1 MLDIIFSILKKNSP
15 CRSLQKIEA
24 RKFKLYGNS
33 LEIGNIEF
41 NNKSFFN
48 DFKLEKKNKIF
59 FSDIIKIK
67 KKNYFIFDL
76 EKKNNLKKKFDNI
89 IIFNVLEHVYEIDN
103 AFVELKKLLKP
114 KGKIY
119 ISTPF
124 LYRYHSAPKDYY
136 RFTLDFYEKIAKKQ
150 KIKIIYKKSLGTGPF
165 FSCYSVIHN
174 ILNFLFPLN
183 ILVATVLI
191 LFDKIIN
198 IFSKSLKYTY
208 PICNFL
214 ILRKDN

>member
-1 MLDIIFSILKKNSP
+1 MLDIIYSILKRNSP
-15 CRSLQKIEA
+15 CRALQKIEA
-24 RKFKLYGNS
+24 RKFELYGNS
-33 LEIGNIEF
+33 LEFGNVKF

-48 DFKLEKKNKIF
+48 DFKLNKKNKIF

-67 KKNYFIFDL
+67 RKNYFMFDL

-89 IIFNVLEHVYEIDN
+89 IIFNVLEHIYETDN
-103 AFVELKKLLKP
+103 AFTELKKLLKP

-165 FSCYSVIHN
+165 FSSYSVMHN
-174 ILNFLFPLN
+174 ILNFVFPLN
-183 ILVATVLI
+183 ILIAIILI
-191 LFDKIIN
+191 SFDKIIS
-198 IFSKSLKYTY
+198 IFSKNLKYTY
-208 PICNFL
+208 PICNF
-214 ILRKDN
+214 IVLRKDS

>member
-1 MLDIIFSILKKNSP
+1 MLDIILNILKKNSP
-15 CRSLQKIEA
+15 CRTLQKIEA

-48 DFKLEKKNKIF
+48 DFKLNKKNKIF
-59 FSDIIKIK
+59 FSDIIKIR

-76 EKKNNLKKKFDNI
+76 EKKNNLKKKFNNI
-89 IIFNVLEHVYEIDN
+89 IIFNVLEHVYEIDK
-103 AFVELKKLLKP
+103 AFKELKKLLKP

-136 RFTLDFYEKIAKKQ
+136 RFTLDFYEKIARKH

-165 FSCYSVIHN
+165 FGSYSVMHN
-174 ILNFLFPLN
+174 ILNFVFPLN
-183 ILVATVLI
+183 ILIATVLI
-191 LFDKIIN
+191 FFDKIIN
-198 IFSKSLKYTY
+198 IFSKNLKYIY
-208 PICNFL
+208 PICNF
-214 ILRKDN
+214 IVFRKEN

>member
-1 MLDIIFSILKKNSP
+1 MLDIIFSILKRNSP
-15 CRSLQKIEA
+15 CRTLQKIEA
-24 RKFKLYGNS
+24 RKFKLYGNC

-48 DFKLEKKNKIF
+48 DFKLNKKKKIF
-59 FSDIIKIK
+59 FSDLIKIK
-67 KKNYFIFDL
+67 RKNYFIFDL

-89 IIFNVLEHVYEIDN
+89 IIFNVLEHVYEIDQS
-103 AFVELKKLLKP
+103 FKELKKLLKP

-136 RFTLDFYEKIAKKQ
+136 RFTLDFYEKIAKKH

-165 FSCYSVIHN
+165 FGSYSVMHN
-174 ILNFLFPLN
+174 ILNFIFPLN
-183 ILVATVLI
+183 IFIAIVLI
-191 LFDKIIN
+191 SFDNIIN
-198 IFSKSLKYTY
+198 IFSKNLKYIY
-208 PICNFL
+208 PICNF
-214 ILRKDN
+214 IVFRKDS

>member
-1 MLDIIFSILKKNSP
+1 MLDIIFGILKKNSP
-15 CRSLQKIEA
+15 CRTLQKIEA
-24 RKFKLYGNS
+24 KKFKLYGNS

-48 DFKLEKKNKIF
+48 DFKLNKKNKIF

-67 KKNYFIFDL
+67 RKNYFIFDL

-103 AFVELKKLLKP
+103 AFKELKKLLNP

-124 LYRYHSAPKDYY
+124 LYRYHTAPKDYY
-136 RFTLDFYEKIAKKQ
+136 RFTLDFYEKIAKKH

-165 FSCYSVIHN
+165 FGSYSVMHN
-174 ILNFLFPLN
+174 ILNFVFPLN
-183 ILVATVLI
+183 ILIAILLI
-191 LFDKIIN
+191 SFDKIIN
-198 IFSKSLKYTY
+198 IFSKNLKYIY
-208 PICNFL
+208 PICNF
-214 ILRKDN
+214 IVFRKDI

>member
-1 MLDIIFSILKKNSP
+1 MLDIILNILKKNSP
-15 CRSLQKIEA
+15 CRTLQKIEA

-48 DFKLEKKNKIF
+48 DFKLNKKNKIF
-59 FSDIIKIK
+59 FSDIIKTK
-67 KKNYFIFDL
+67 RKNYFIFDL
-76 EKKNNLKKKFDNI
+76 EKKNNLKKKFNNI

-103 AFVELKKLLKP
+103 AFTELKKILKP

-136 RFTLDFYEKIAKKQ
+136 RFTLDFYEKIAKKH

-165 FSCYSVIHN
+165 FGSYSVMQN

-183 ILVATVLI
+183 ILIAIFLI
-191 LFDKIIN
+191 SFDNIIN
-198 IFSKSLKYTY
+198 IFSKNLKHIY
-208 PICNFL
+208 PICNF
-214 ILRKDN
+214 IVFRKDT